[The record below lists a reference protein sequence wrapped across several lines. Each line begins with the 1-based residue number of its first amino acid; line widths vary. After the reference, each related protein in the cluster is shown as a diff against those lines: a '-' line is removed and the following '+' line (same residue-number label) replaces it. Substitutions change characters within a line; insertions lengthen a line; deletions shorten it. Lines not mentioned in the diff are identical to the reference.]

1 MNEELLKEAIAL
13 ELANAHWSG
22 RLADRLPEI
31 SRDYILEGLA
41 EDDASNWYQ
50 IAQAVINSVKTESK
64 PAKTY
69 PEVVLNALT
78 KPMSRKEL
86 IKALPALDNR
96 QISNALYRLK
106 KENRVEHDGNK
117 KYKKSIVII

>member
-1 MNEELLKEAIAL
+1 MNEELLKKAIAL

-41 EDDASNWYQ
+41 EDDAYNWYQ
-50 IAQAVINSVKTESK
+50 IAQAVINSVKAKPEIK

-69 PEVVLNALT
+69 PEVVFNVLVR
-78 KPMSRKEL
+78 PMSRAEL
-86 IKALPALDNR
+86 TKALPALDSR
-96 QISNALYRLK
+96 QISNALYILK
-106 KENRVEHDGNK
+106 KAGSIEHDSNNK
-117 KYKKSIVII
+117 YQRREV